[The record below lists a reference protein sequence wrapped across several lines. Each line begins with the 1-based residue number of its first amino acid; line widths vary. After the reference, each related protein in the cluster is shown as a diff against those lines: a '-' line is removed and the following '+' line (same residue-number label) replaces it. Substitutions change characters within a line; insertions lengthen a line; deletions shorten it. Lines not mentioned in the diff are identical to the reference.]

1 MHLFLY
7 PDYEKLSREAAD
19 MVAETVRENPSA
31 LICFPSGDSPKGMLS
46 MLVDDAKA
54 GRIDFSRCRFVSLDE
69 WLGMDGSDE
78 GSCRHFVDE
87 YFFHPLGIPQQNIHF
102 FDGKAED
109 PEFECRKMTAWLNE
123 KGPIDIAV
131 VGLGLNGHI
140 GLNEPGT
147 SFDSDCHTSELEEG
161 TKTSAQKYF
170 SSETELKGGITL
182 GFNQL
187 FEAQKIILMV
197 SGIKKA
203 AILAKALEGSVN
215 TGVPAS
221 IMQQIDR
228 TYVLVD
234 REAATHL
241 SLG

>member
-7 PDYEKLSREAAD
+7 PDYDKLSKEAAQ
-19 MVAETVRENPSA
+19 MIAETVQEKPSA
-31 LICFPSGDSPKGMLS
+31 VLCFPSGDTPTGMLKI
-46 MLVDDAKA
+46 LVEKAKN
-54 GRIDFSRCRFVSLDE
+54 GELDFSRCRFVSLDE
-69 WLGMDGSDE
+69 WLGLDGSSE
-78 GSCRHFVDE
+78 GSCRRYLDE
-87 YFFHPLGIPQQNIHF
+87 NFFHPLNIPQENIQF

-123 KGPIDIAV
+123 KGPLDAVV

-147 SFDSDCHTSELEEG
+147 SFDSDCHTSVLEEG

-170 SSETELKGGITL
+170 TAETELKGGITL

-187 FEAQKIILMV
+187 FEANKIILMV
-197 SGIKKA
+197 SGFKKA

-215 TGVPAS
+215 TSVPAS

-228 TYVLVD
+228 TYVLAD

-241 SLG
+241 ALN